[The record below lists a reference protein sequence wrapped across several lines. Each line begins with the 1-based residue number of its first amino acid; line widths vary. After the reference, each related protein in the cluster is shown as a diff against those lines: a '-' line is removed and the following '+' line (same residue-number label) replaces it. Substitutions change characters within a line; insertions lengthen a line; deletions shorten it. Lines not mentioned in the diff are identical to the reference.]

1 MNRSSLLPWLPLH
14 AALCL
19 LWGACNPLSLAA
31 AFMRGPSHPTGTN
44 VTAWSPVPFVL
55 TGAAVAALSQG
66 LLGAALWRFNREHM
80 SAARIAAGLQL
91 AQLPF
96 LPFLLLTSMAFAGL
110 EGNIV
115 GFFVAPG
122 AFLYLGISAP
132 ASVAILVVWMVVARK
147 RAVLPAA
154 PRT

>member
-1 MNRSSLLPWLPLH
+1 MKRSSLLPWLPLH
-14 AALCL
+14 AVLCL

-31 AFMRGPSHPTGTN
+31 AFLLGPSHPTGTN

-66 LLGAALWRFNREHM
+66 PLGAALWRLNRGHL
-80 SAARIAAGLQL
+80 SAARVAAGLQL

-96 LPFLLLTSMAFAGL
+96 LPFLLLTSMAFSGL

-122 AFLYLGISAP
+122 ALLYLGLSAP
-132 ASVAILVVWMVVARK
+132 VSIAILGAWIVVARR
-147 RAVLPAA
+147 RAQPPAGPQA
-154 PRT
+154 

>member
-1 MNRSSLLPWLPLH
+1 MERSSLLPLLPLH
-14 AALCL
+14 AVLCL
-19 LWGACNPLSLAA
+19 LWGACSPVALVA
-31 AFMRGPSHPTGTN
+31 AFVFGPSHPTETN

-55 TGAAVAALSQG
+55 TGAVAAALSQG
-66 LLGAALWRFNREHM
+66 LFGAALWRLNRGRV

-96 LPFLLLTSMAFAGL
+96 LPFLLLSFMAFSGL

-122 AFLYLGISAP
+122 AVLYLGLSAP
-132 ASVAILVVWMVVARK
+132 ASIAILAVWMVVALR
-147 RAVLPAA
+147 RTTPPAA
-154 PRT
+154 PRA